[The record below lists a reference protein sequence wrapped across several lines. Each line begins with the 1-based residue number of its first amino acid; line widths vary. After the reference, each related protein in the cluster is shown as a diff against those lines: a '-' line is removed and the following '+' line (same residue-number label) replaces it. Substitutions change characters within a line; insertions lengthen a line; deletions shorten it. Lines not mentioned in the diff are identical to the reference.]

1 MCSQS
6 FVTMSIVFGKSDNK
20 TYIMKTVL
28 RMFSDKLN
36 LKRANS
42 TLFYNANPPGIS
54 AKLACAMSVSLFLLI
69 EQDSYF
75 LM

>member
-1 MCSQS
+1 
-6 FVTMSIVFGKSDNK
+6 
-20 TYIMKTVL
+20 MKTVL

-54 AKLACAMSVSLFLLI
+54 AKLACAMSVSLLLLI